1 MCVQVHQLH
10 TVLLKKRDP
19 HTQVCF
25 LDTIVGV
32 SVTFSL
38 PHSLPHSPLSHLTQS
53 PAHHLLTHFWEAITE
68 DLGVELVAAAKG
80 PHHTHT
86 FTPSHPHTLTHSHPH
101 TLTPSHTAS
110 MVMNQ
115 AFESDYPKL
124 VRVFSEL
131 LVKIEQVSIAESTP
145 SLYHATPTTTESG
158 CVYLLV
164 FTL

>member
-1 MCVQVHQLH
+1 MVVVVVVVVVVVCVQVHQLH

-38 PHSLPHSPLSHLTQS
+38 TPSLTTVTHLTQS

-86 FTPSHPHTLTHSHPH
+86 SHPH
-101 TLTPSHTAS
+101 TLTPSHKCTH
-110 MVMNQ
+110 
-115 AFESDYPKL
+115 
-124 VRVFSEL
+124 
-131 LVKIEQVSIAESTP
+131 
-145 SLYHATPTTTESG
+145 SLDGDEPG
-158 CVYLLV
+158 V
-164 FTL
+164 